1 MDDWGLIKEE
11 TQSLLA
17 LEMIPKEDQTDCS
30 GRASTMAPGLLLL
43 QERIV
48 MGHKTGDPTRGQTA
62 IPVFVSAVFEFA
74 LQFPHHC
81 TEPAQDLL
89 GKSSFQMAPEQQHP
103 LWLLEAVFPVW

>member
-48 MGHKTGDPTRGQTA
+48 MGHKTGDPT
-62 IPVFVSAVFEFA
+62 
-74 LQFPHHC
+74 
-81 TEPAQDLL
+81 
-89 GKSSFQMAPEQQHP
+89 
-103 LWLLEAVFPVW
+103 